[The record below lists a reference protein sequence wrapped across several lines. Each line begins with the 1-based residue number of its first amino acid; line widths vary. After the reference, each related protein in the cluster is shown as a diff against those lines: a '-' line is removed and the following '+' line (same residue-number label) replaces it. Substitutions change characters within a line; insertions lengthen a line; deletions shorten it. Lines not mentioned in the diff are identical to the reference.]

1 MTMEGQAK
9 KAIPAAEYEAMLSG
23 IAREDSAAFERFY
36 RSTDRTLYTY
46 ILSLT
51 RNHHDAQDVM
61 MDTYLKVRANAHR
74 YVPQGKPLA
83 WVFTIARNLVRSR
96 QREAARETLYGDV
109 TEVELA
115 FPATDTQ
122 DDALALRE
130 AMTVLSEEERQIDLV
145 GPRHLH
151 VLRLEVDMVPR
162 GLGKG
167 GGLDKLGG
175 VEHRRQ
181 DAPGGFEIFQ
191 CHHVDATSLFS

>member
-1 MTMEGQAK
+1 MFALIMTLEGQAK

-130 AMTVLSEEERQIDLV
+130 AMTVLSEEERQIVL
-145 GPRHLH
+145 LH
-151 VLRLEVDMVPR
+151 AVSGMKHRELSELLELPLSTVLSKYARALAKLKKALTSHSKEVTD
-162 GLGKG
+162 
-167 GGLDKLGG
+167 
-175 VEHRRQ
+175 H
-181 DAPGGFEIFQ
+181 A
-191 CHHVDATSLFS
+191 

>member
-1 MTMEGQAK
+1 MFALIMTLEGQAK

-115 FPATDTQ
+115 FPAPDTQ

-130 AMTVLSEEERQIDLV
+130 AMTVLSEEERQIVL
-145 GPRHLH
+145 LH
-151 VLRLEVDMVPR
+151 AVSGMKHRELSELLELPLSTVLSKYARALAKLKKALTSHSQEVTD
-162 GLGKG
+162 
-167 GGLDKLGG
+167 
-175 VEHRRQ
+175 H
-181 DAPGGFEIFQ
+181 A
-191 CHHVDATSLFS
+191 

>member
-1 MTMEGQAK
+1 MCALIMTLEGQAK

-130 AMTVLSEEERQIDLV
+130 AMTVLSEEERQIVL
-145 GPRHLH
+145 LH
-151 VLRLEVDMVPR
+151 AVSGMKHRELSELLELPLSTVLSKYARALAKLKKALTSHSKEVTD
-162 GLGKG
+162 
-167 GGLDKLGG
+167 
-175 VEHRRQ
+175 H
-181 DAPGGFEIFQ
+181 A
-191 CHHVDATSLFS
+191 

>member
-1 MTMEGQAK
+1 MFALIMTLEGQAK

-23 IAREDSAAFERFY
+23 IAQEDSAAFERFY

-122 DDALALRE
+122 DNALALRE
-130 AMTVLSEEERQIDLV
+130 AMTVLSEEERQIVL
-145 GPRHLH
+145 LH
-151 VLRLEVDMVPR
+151 AVSGMKHRELSELLELPLSTVLSKYARALAKLKKALTSHSKEVTD
-162 GLGKG
+162 
-167 GGLDKLGG
+167 
-175 VEHRRQ
+175 H
-181 DAPGGFEIFQ
+181 A
-191 CHHVDATSLFS
+191 

>member
-1 MTMEGQAK
+1 MFALIMTLEGQAK

-36 RSTDRTLYTY
+36 RSTDRILYTY

-130 AMTVLSEEERQIDLV
+130 AMTVLSEEERQIVL
-145 GPRHLH
+145 LH
-151 VLRLEVDMVPR
+151 AVSGMKHRELSELLELPLSTVLSKYARALAKLKKALTSHSKEVTD
-162 GLGKG
+162 
-167 GGLDKLGG
+167 
-175 VEHRRQ
+175 H
-181 DAPGGFEIFQ
+181 A
-191 CHHVDATSLFS
+191 

>member
-1 MTMEGQAK
+1 MFALIMTLEGQAK

-130 AMTVLSEEERQIDLV
+130 AMTVLSEEERQI
-145 GPRHLH
+145 
-151 VLRLEVDMVPR
+151 VLFHAVSGMKHRELSELLELPLSTVLSKYAR
-162 GLGKG
+162 ALA
-167 GGLDKLGG
+167 KLKK
-175 VEHRRQ
+175 
-181 DAPGGFEIFQ
+181 AL
-191 CHHVDATSLFS
+191 TSHSKEVTDHA

>member
-1 MTMEGQAK
+1 MFALIMTLEGQAK

-83 WVFTIARNLVRSR
+83 WVFTIARTLVRSR

-130 AMTVLSEEERQIDLV
+130 AMTVLSEEERQIVL
-145 GPRHLH
+145 LH
-151 VLRLEVDMVPR
+151 AVSGMKHRELSELLELPLSTVLSKYARALAKLKKALTSHSKEVTD
-162 GLGKG
+162 
-167 GGLDKLGG
+167 
-175 VEHRRQ
+175 H
-181 DAPGGFEIFQ
+181 A
-191 CHHVDATSLFS
+191 

>member
-1 MTMEGQAK
+1 MFALIMTLEGQAK

-130 AMTVLSEEERQIDLV
+130 AMTVLSEEERQIVL
-145 GPRHLH
+145 LH
-151 VLRLEVDMVPR
+151 AVSGMKHRELSELLELPLSTVLSKYARALAKLKKALLSHSKEVTD
-162 GLGKG
+162 
-167 GGLDKLGG
+167 
-175 VEHRRQ
+175 H
-181 DAPGGFEIFQ
+181 A
-191 CHHVDATSLFS
+191 

>member
-1 MTMEGQAK
+1 MFALIMTLEGQAK

-130 AMTVLSEEERQIDLV
+130 AMTVLSEEERQIVL
-145 GPRHLH
+145 LH
-151 VLRLEVDMVPR
+151 AVSGMKHRELSELLELPLSTVLSKYARALAKLKKALTSHSKEVTD
-162 GLGKG
+162 
-167 GGLDKLGG
+167 
-175 VEHRRQ
+175 
-181 DAPGGFEIFQ
+181 
-191 CHHVDATSLFS
+191 HV

>member
-1 MTMEGQAK
+1 
-9 KAIPAAEYEAMLSG
+9 MLSG

-130 AMTVLSEEERQIDLV
+130 AMTVLSEEERQIVL
-145 GPRHLH
+145 LH
-151 VLRLEVDMVPR
+151 AVSGMKHRELSELLELPLSTVLSKYARALAKLKKALTSHSKEVTD
-162 GLGKG
+162 
-167 GGLDKLGG
+167 
-175 VEHRRQ
+175 H
-181 DAPGGFEIFQ
+181 A
-191 CHHVDATSLFS
+191 

>member
-1 MTMEGQAK
+1 MFALIMTLEGQAK

-130 AMTVLSEEERQIDLV
+130 AMTVLSEEERQIVL
-145 GPRHLH
+145 LH
-151 VLRLEVDMVPR
+151 AVSGMKHRELSELLELPLSTVLSKYARALAKLKKAMTSHSKEVTD
-162 GLGKG
+162 
-167 GGLDKLGG
+167 
-175 VEHRRQ
+175 H
-181 DAPGGFEIFQ
+181 A
-191 CHHVDATSLFS
+191 

>member
-1 MTMEGQAK
+1 MFALIMTLEGQAK

-122 DDALALRE
+122 DNALALRE
-130 AMTVLSEEERQIDLV
+130 AMTVLSEEERQIVL
-145 GPRHLH
+145 LH
-151 VLRLEVDMVPR
+151 AVSGMKHRELSELLELPLSTVLSKYARALAKLKKALTSHSKEVTD
-162 GLGKG
+162 
-167 GGLDKLGG
+167 
-175 VEHRRQ
+175 H
-181 DAPGGFEIFQ
+181 A
-191 CHHVDATSLFS
+191 

>member
-1 MTMEGQAK
+1 MFALIMTLEGQAK

-51 RNHHDAQDVM
+51 RNHHDAQDIM

-130 AMTVLSEEERQIDLV
+130 AMTVLSEEERQIVL
-145 GPRHLH
+145 LH
-151 VLRLEVDMVPR
+151 AVSGMKHRELSELLELPLSTVLSKYARALAKLKKALTSHSKEVTD
-162 GLGKG
+162 
-167 GGLDKLGG
+167 
-175 VEHRRQ
+175 H
-181 DAPGGFEIFQ
+181 A
-191 CHHVDATSLFS
+191 

>member
-1 MTMEGQAK
+1 MFALIMTLEGQAK

-96 QREAARETLYGDV
+96 QREAARYDAYMQELADYGPEDIARAAALVDFV
-109 TEVELA
+109 TEKYLDE
-115 FPATDTQ
+115 FR
-122 DDALALRE
+122 AL
-130 AMTVLSEEERQIDLV
+130 
-145 GPRHLH
+145 
-151 VLRLEVDMVPR
+151 DM
-162 GLGKG
+162 
-167 GGLDKLGG
+167 
-175 VEHRRQ
+175 
-181 DAPGGFEIFQ
+181 
-191 CHHVDATSLFS
+191 

>member
-1 MTMEGQAK
+1 MFALIMTLEGQAK

-96 QREAARETLYGDV
+96 QRQAARETLYGDV

-130 AMTVLSEEERQIDLV
+130 AMTVLSEEERQIVL
-145 GPRHLH
+145 LH
-151 VLRLEVDMVPR
+151 AVSGMKHRELSELLELPLSTVLSKYARALAKLKKALTSHSKEVTD
-162 GLGKG
+162 
-167 GGLDKLGG
+167 
-175 VEHRRQ
+175 H
-181 DAPGGFEIFQ
+181 A
-191 CHHVDATSLFS
+191 

>member
-1 MTMEGQAK
+1 MFALIMTLEGQAK

-122 DDALALRE
+122 DDTLALRE
-130 AMTVLSEEERQIDLV
+130 AMTVLSEEERQIVL
-145 GPRHLH
+145 LH
-151 VLRLEVDMVPR
+151 AVSGMKHRELSELLELPLSTVLSKYARALAKLKKALTSHSKEVTD
-162 GLGKG
+162 
-167 GGLDKLGG
+167 
-175 VEHRRQ
+175 H
-181 DAPGGFEIFQ
+181 A
-191 CHHVDATSLFS
+191 